1 MCVFVQVWL
10 NIRSDAK
17 LSSDKSCWSSEG
29 RVAYCYNS
37 GSKVPVSYTCAA
49 PPTPVIKQSAAN
61 SNSTCSSVEI
71 PWYENGYTVKG
82 YSASQVT
89 SDLHAWPRLKGNNDW
104 TTHSSYYINTAW
116 AALPFAIIGVLMGLI
131 LIPCGCRGARKA
143 ANGGRR
149 KTAPLTNTELRR
161 SFNMY
166 RTRTFIVFAVAAVC
180 TVIAAII
187 AIAGVRG
194 MDDSLVKG

>member
-1 MCVFVQVWL
+1 V
-10 NIRSDAK
+10 I
-17 LSSDKSCWSSEG
+17 
-29 RVAYCYNS
+29 YC
-37 GSKVPVSYTCAA
+37 CCCC
-49 PPTPVIKQSAAN
+49 Q
-61 SNSTCSSVEI
+61 I
-71 PWYENGYTVKG
+71 PWYENGYAPTA
-82 YSASQVT
+82 YSASTVT
-89 SDLHAWPRLKGNNDW
+89 NDLHAWPRLKGDNDW
-104 TTHSSYYINTAW
+104 TTDSKYYINTAY
-116 AALPFAIIGVLMGLI
+116 ATIPFAAIGILMGLI

-166 RTRTFIVFAVAAVC
+166 RTRTFIVFVIAAVC

-194 MDDSLVKG
+194 MDDSLVKGTLFNCYAKALHISQYTGSLITRIA